1 MIYPNAS
8 LLLSGQD
15 SGTTVVGAVCA
26 RTKDSSYTVPWK
38 KWVGC
43 GGTANGQN
51 LTVSPCFKHGFNHDW
66 YSGGQVFLSLRDIL
80 KSVTEPC
87 CMIYLE
93 TCFLYMTSS
102 HSASHHIK
110 FAKKSD
116 IIQYQSPILLRHR
129 ISYHV
134 MSHCVLFRFYHIVIG
149 LCTKL

>member
-43 GGTANGQN
+43 GGAANGQN

-66 YSGGQVFLSLRDIL
+66 YSGGQVFLKLRDIS

-93 TCFLYMTSS
+93 TCFLYITSS

-110 FAKKSD
+110 FAKRSD
-116 IIQYQSPILLRHR
+116 IPILLRHR
-129 ISYHV
+129 IS
-134 MSHCVLFRFYHIVIG
+134 
-149 LCTKL
+149 